1 MKYIM
6 FWEYD
11 PGDHNAVMDK
21 LKEFRGIV
29 KKNPDQHARFI
40 SKNFTMVDG
49 TEGFQL
55 VETEDAE
62 HLVKITRHYLP
73 EVSFRFAPIVE
84 LETVDQKV
92 K

>member
-1 MKYIM
+1 MEYIM
-6 FWEYD
+6 FWEYSS
-11 PGDHNAVMDK
+11 GDHNVVMDK
-21 LKEFRGIV
+21 LNEYRGLV
-29 KKNPDQHARFI
+29 KKNPDQHAKFI
-40 SKNFTMVDG
+40 GKNYTLVDG

-55 VETEDAE
+55 LETENPE

-84 LETVDQKV
+84 LKKVDGKV

>member
-11 PGDHNAVMDK
+11 SGDHNAVMDK
-21 LKEFRGIV
+21 LKEFRDIV
-29 KKNPDQHARFI
+29 KKDPEQHAKFI

-49 TEGFQL
+49 PEGFQL
-55 VETEDAE
+55 VETDDAE
-62 HLVKITRHYLP
+62 HLIKITRYYLP

-92 K
+92 N

>member
-11 PGDHNAVMDK
+11 PGDHNVVIEK
-21 LKEFRGIV
+21 LKEFRTIV
-29 KKNPDQHARFI
+29 KKNPDQHAKFI

-55 VETEDAE
+55 VETDNAE

-73 EVSFRFAPIVE
+73 EVSFRILPIVE
-84 LETVDQKV
+84 LESVDQKV
-92 K
+92 

>member
-6 FWEYD
+6 FWEYA
-11 PGDHNAVMDK
+11 PTDHNVVMDK
-21 LKEFRGIV
+21 LKEYRETV
-29 KKNPDQHARFI
+29 KKNPDQHAKFI
-40 SKNFTMVDG
+40 SKNYTMIDG

-55 VETEDAE
+55 VETDNPE

-73 EVSFRFAPIVE
+73 EVSFRFAPIIE
-84 LETVDQKV
+84 LEAVDQKV